1 MGTRDDLLKLA
12 VEIGPR
18 GACTEAE
25 GRAADYIRERFTDRG
40 LETSVQEFGTITTYS
55 YLYVI
60 YLSIAIACGVL
71 SYWFP
76 YFVAPVAVIIAVL
89 FALDLET
96 LSLIHISEPTRLG
109 MISYAVFCLKKKKKK
124 K

>member
-1 MGTRDDLLKLA
+1 MGTMDDLLKLA

-25 GRAADYIRERFTDRG
+25 GKAADYIRERFTEQG
-40 LETSVQEFGTITTYS
+40 LETSVQEFKTITTYS

-60 YLSIAIACGVL
+60 YLSITIACGVL

-76 YFVAPVAVIIAVL
+76 YFVAP
-89 FALDLET
+89 FPRHT
-96 LSLIHISEPTRLG
+96 
-109 MISYAVFCLKKKKKK
+109 
-124 K
+124 